1 MKKFFLSVSAVV
13 IGAST
18 LNAEALYLD
27 TPTIFDNVVKS
38 SVVSLNPIQEVNE
51 FEVFEKLKT
60 KAIEQI
66 LKEMYAFLNKKN
78 VKDVHH
84 KVFSRGES
92 TGLSLS
98 SQNQQR
104 VSDFTGMGRRLAG
117 DVSDDV
123 RSSGFGGASG
133 YRDDLRPS
141 HAREI
146 VVGQHDAQR
155 VQNPMR
161 SLERSVSSA
170 PTGAI
175 HSSKDNGATG
185 VHGSTHAF
193 SYPRAEAI
201 DSLIRFAVS
210 RDKQHFMVDGQ
221 TYITEEGKK
230 EALAKIAEK
239 LKSLKNLKEDA
250 QEAYLNAM
258 YADQDSEEYAVLKK
272 AHNRL
277 EDKIEALEIEIKED
291 VDRLDAEVKRAD
303 LARQQLEE
311 DLGED
316 FNDLRR
322 RAEAAENGEIE
333 INLHADLGHVKP
345 KANVRNEQRSEADI
359 IIGRLKK
366 TFDDAEDIYDVD
378 FDALMAE
385 LALDDTTE
393 RQQRIDPSSPKSMVR
408 GIHDWLTEETA
419 ADSPEALEM
428 VRDLPKDER
437 DAILLEL
444 SKIKGAIKLEEKFL
458 EETQGL
464 KEVNQKTK
472 AAGVLRDNTRR
483 YIDQRAEDWEKVKGF
498 QNARDLDV
506 FIADESERYDI
517 VQRAY
522 TDKFAEMRYGWLHKE
537 LENHKSIKE
546 KEKNTFTQLKAF
558 AEEALDVVCERYYEL
573 NAEDR
578 GILRKNVAH
587 RLIAFDLGGTKPAEN
602 PEVDLATNPE
612 YVAKLPV
619 SDVDFSDTILDTLTP
634 EESLALWARM
644 NKEGLDR
651 ENKGFPK
658 RTIFYKNLTNKVQ
671 QFFAD
676 EKDRFDVEVSLKPS
690 EKFASTHAPLKALKL
705 HKLMLLKNDLMRDAL
720 KQKAAQGLRDVRHH
734 YTQLEQA
741 EKALLRSPSG
751 TLYNTAHLI
760 LVGEYDAGSEDFD
773 DMFASDRVKLR
784 ELTSDELIAFRFYIE
799 ENFLHKEGLAR
810 AKLKQCYQ
818 EVKKLVDAM
827 FVDGAGKEEEAIIL
841 KPKTYKEEEPLRR
854 ARERRASLAKK
865 ESFIHGVLRK
875 ADEIEHE
882 IHDVLST
889 APEAWRL
896 QLLQIKAYGFMFD
909 GQEVKDKELQGLMK
923 TLSNKEKIVFFAHAL
938 RHFGLAV
945 VEKERLKAEMEKL
958 FKDGADKL
966 DHNYQLTLKNG
977 GSLDEALFKALPLPK
992 KEEVNEGGP
1001 NIPPPPP
1008 FGKAP
1013 PPPPPGKMPAVGGS
1027 KGGAPSGDASALFAQ
1042 IRGNKKGNL
1051 RRGGLEKLLAQEGK
1065 QQVIIEEKAPED
1077 LSLKTVLEKIKDR
1090 VLAGL
1095 QLKKVQEEAQDLKEQ
1110 WGDTYGEN
1118 RTGMTSSKSEVL
1130 EARLRRFH
1138 IFQRFQMEGDDFADS
1153 KAGGLLNDEL
1163 VKLDGIIDAGGK
1175 SQAATQEKAYAD
1187 AMRPLRLQVAEKLK
1201 AFGEDAI
1208 IQNAPKAGAAMVR
1221 DLAYLKFLK
1230 LKPQEVKGRGFDLVD
1245 MTIPK
1250 NPLAASALA
1259 NMLQG
1264 VFFDKESVRSK
1275 VDSIVHIAKQN
1286 EMEYMTQMNE
1296 LYRMN
1301 LTKTLLAFDK
1311 LFANKTSSPIA
1322 NQKIALLRSAKAI
1335 LETRRSDQITDEML
1349 QEVDV
1354 VNMPYFVI
1362 SALYGHVTAP
1372 GTHVDESSEARIN
1385 FMDKLT
1391 TVYYQVAL
1399 PEVAKDIELEMLK
1412 SGEFEQLEKSLERQ
1426 KQNCARA
1433 IKRMEDAEEREKAK
1447 STVKGKQV
1455 EEKKKPRVNPVA
1467 NLLKK
1472 PMMPS
1477 DLMDDLNFMTQ
1488 GLEGLRKKK
1497 AASSSTGQ
1505 GGSKVPPPPGRMSPP
1520 PPPPPGPMPMPSN
1533 VGGSSGG
1540 NNSSDKSA
1548 LLAQI
1553 QGGFK
1558 LRKTQPNAHK
1568 KRNDDDT
1575 REGL

>member
-1 MKKFFLSVSAVV
+1 MKKFFLSVSAAV

-18 LNAEALYLD
+18 LNAKTPDLD
-27 TPTIFDNVVKS
+27 IPTIFNNALKS
-38 SVVSLNPIQEVNE
+38 SVISLKPVQEVNE
-51 FEVFEKLKT
+51 LESFEKLKT
-60 KAIEQI
+60 KAIEQVLI
-66 LKEMYAFLNKKN
+66 EIYAFLNRKN

-92 TGLSLS
+92 TGLSFS

-104 VSDFTGMGRRLAG
+104 VSDFTGVSRRFGG

-123 RSSGFGGASG
+123 RSSGFGGASS

-141 HAREI
+141 HAREMI
-146 VVGQHDAQR
+146 VGQQDTQR
-155 VQNPMR
+155 LQNTLGQ
-161 SLERSVSSA
+161 LEQSSKSA
-170 PTGAI
+170 PAGVIHPSKENDATNVYGAR
-175 HSSKDNGATG
+175 
-185 VHGSTHAF
+185 HAF
-193 SYPRAEAI
+193 SYPSAEAVN
-201 DSLIRFAVS
+201 SLIRFAVS

-230 EALAKIAEK
+230 EALAKISEK
-239 LKSLKNLKEDA
+239 LKSLKNLKKEA
-250 QEAYLNAM
+250 EEAYLNAM
-258 YADQDSEEYAVLKK
+258 YADQDSEEFVVLKK

-277 EDKIEALEIEIKED
+277 EDKVEALEVEIKED
-291 VDRLDAEVKRAD
+291 VERLDAEVKRAD
-303 LARQQLEE
+303 HAKQQLEE
-311 DLGED
+311 DLGEN
-316 FNDLRR
+316 FNELRR
-322 RAEAAENGEIE
+322 RAEAAEDGVIE
-333 INLHADLGHVKP
+333 INLQADLGHVKP
-345 KANVRNEQRSEADI
+345 KANVQKEQRSEADV
-359 IIGRLKK
+359 IIGRLKQ

-378 FDALMAE
+378 FEALMAE
-385 LALDDTTE
+385 LALDVSTE
-393 RQQRIDPSSPKSMVR
+393 RQKRIDPSSPKSMVR
-408 GIHDWLTEETA
+408 GIYDWLTEETA

-428 VRDLPKDER
+428 VRDLEKEER

-444 SKIKGAIKLEEKFL
+444 SKMKGAIKLEEKFL
-458 EETQGL
+458 EEIQGL
-464 KEVNQKTK
+464 KEVTQKTK

-483 YIDQRAEDWEKVKGF
+483 YIDQRTEDWEKVKGF

-506 FIADESERYDI
+506 FIEDESNRYDV
-517 VQRAY
+517 VQNAF
-522 TDKFAEMRYGWLHKE
+522 TAKFAEMRYGWLHKE
-537 LENHKSIKE
+537 LENHQSIKE
-546 KEKNTFTQLKAF
+546 KGKNLLTQLKAF
-558 AEEALDVVCERYYEL
+558 ADEALDVVCDRYYEL

-602 PEVDLATNPE
+602 PEIDLVTNPE
-612 YVAKLPV
+612 YIAKLPV

-651 ENKGFPK
+651 ENTGFPK
-658 RTIFYKNLTNKVQ
+658 RTIFYKTLSNKVQ
-671 QFFAD
+671 QYFVD
-676 EKDRFDVEVSLKPS
+676 EKDRFDVEAILKPS
-690 EKFASTHAPLKALKL
+690 PKFAPTFAPLKALKL
-705 HKLMLLKNDLMRDAL
+705 HKLSILKGDLMHAAL
-720 KQKAAQGLRDVRHH
+720 KEKAYHALKDVRHH
-734 YTQLEQA
+734 YRELEQA
-741 EKALLRSPSG
+741 EKALMRSPSG

-784 ELTSDELIAFRFYIE
+784 ELTSDELIAFRFCIE
-799 ENFLHKEGLAR
+799 ESFLNKDGLAR
-810 AKLKQCYQ
+810 AKLKHCYQ

-827 FVDGAGKEEEAIIL
+827 FVDGAGKEEAVIIL

-882 IHDVLST
+882 IQDVLHT

-909 GQEVKDKELQGLMK
+909 GIEVGEKDLQGLMK

-966 DHNYQLTLKNG
+966 DHTYQLTLKNG
-977 GSLDEALFKALPLPK
+977 GSLDEDLFKALPLPK
-992 KEEVNEGGP
+992 KEETNEGVP
-1001 NIPPPPP
+1001 NIPPPP
-1008 FGKAP
+1008 FGKGP
-1013 PPPPPGKMPAVGGS
+1013 PPPPPGKMPVVVGSSKDGAVA
-1027 KGGAPSGDASALFAQ
+1027 GGANALFAQ

-1051 RRGGLEKLLAQEGK
+1051 RQGGLEKLLAQEGR
-1065 QQVIIEEKAPED
+1065 QQVVVEEKVPED
-1077 LSLKTVLEKIKDR
+1077 LSLVTVLIKIKDR

-1110 WGDTYGEN
+1110 WGDTYDEN
-1118 RTGMTSSKSEVL
+1118 RTQTASSKSEVL
-1130 EARLRRFH
+1130 DARLRRFQ
-1138 IFQRFQMEGDDFADS
+1138 IFQRFQIEGDDFANS
-1153 KAGGLLNDEL
+1153 KIGGLLNDEL
-1163 VKLDGIIDAGGK
+1163 VKLDGIIDAGSK
-1175 SQAATQEKAYAD
+1175 SQVATQEKAYAD
-1187 AMRPLRLQVAEKLK
+1187 AMRPLRLHVAEKLQ
-1201 AFGEDAI
+1201 AFGEDDI
-1208 IQNAPKAGAAMVR
+1208 IQNAPKAGVSMVR

-1250 NPLAASALA
+1250 NPLAAGALA

-1264 VFFDKESVRSK
+1264 VFFDKESVRGK
-1275 VDSIVHIAKQN
+1275 VDSIIHLAKQH
-1286 EMEYMTQMNE
+1286 EMDYMMQMNE

-1301 LTKTLLAFDK
+1301 LTKTLLAFDQ
-1311 LFANKTSSPIA
+1311 LFANKTRSPVA
-1322 NQKIALLRSAKAI
+1322 NQKIDLLRSAKAI
-1335 LETRRSDQITDEML
+1335 LDTRRSDQITDEML

-1362 SALYGHVTAP
+1362 SALYGHVTTP
-1372 GTHVDESSEARIN
+1372 KTHVDESSEARIN

-1399 PEVAKDIELEMLK
+1399 PEVAKDIEQEMLK
-1412 SGEFEQLEKSLERQ
+1412 AGAFEQLEKSLEQQ

-1433 IKRMEDAEEREKAK
+1433 IKRAEDAEEREKTK
-1447 STVKGKQV
+1447 STVKVKQV
-1455 EEKKKPRVNPVA
+1455 EEKKKPTTNTVVSP
-1467 NLLKK
+1467 LKK

-1477 DLMDDLNFMTQ
+1477 DLMDDLNLMTQ

-1497 AASSSTGQ
+1497 ATSSSAAQ
-1505 GGSKVPPPPGRMSPP
+1505 GGPKVPPPPGP
-1520 PPPPPGPMPMPSN
+1520 PPPPPGPVPSN
-1533 VGGSSGG
+1533 VGVVKGG
-1540 NNSSDKSA
+1540 NNMSGDNSA

-1553 QGGFK
+1553 HGGFK
-1558 LRKTQPNAHK
+1558 LKKAQTNAHK
-1568 KRNDDDT
+1568 KRNDDDA